1 MARHPPRPPPGG
13 GDPSGFDGVA
23 RAFAYARDVLA
34 GLIPACRL
42 VHLACE
48 RFHRDMAAAE
58 GGESPWEFRPARAEA
73 KIALAEML
81 PHIKGPLAGQP
92 MSLSD
97 WQCFAYANLFGFYE
111 RGTDARRFRQG
122 FVFVPRGNGKGLAV
136 DEEVATPNGFTRM
149 ADIKAGDLVFDR
161 DGTPCVVAYASP
173 IRADLACFEVAF
185 DTGELIICD
194 EQHLWL
200 TQDTK
205 ERDNARY
212 RLKPRRKAEYSGPYG
227 RHFVDQWRAG
237 LESAKPIRQIAAT
250 LEYGAPHPRHG
261 TVQKNHRVRLAA
273 PLQTPAAT
281 LPLDPYVLGYWL
293 GDGTSAKPEIT
304 VGLHD
309 ETAFLAQ
316 MDRSGASP
324 RRVTY
329 PSAKGRAATY
339 RFGDGRRG
347 NKISEAKGRLR
358 DLDVLNNKHIPRP
371 YLRASEEQRWRLL
384 QGLMDS
390 DGSAATSGQCEFAFK
405 LAQLAHDARELA
417 ASLGLRPGP
426 VRASPAILHG
436 RAAGM
441 RYRVSFHAYADQ
453 PVFAFARKQARLKPR
468 PKQGGYQRNRI
479 IVGVRP
485 VPSVATRCIQVDS
498 PSSTFL
504 VGRTLIPTH
513 NTTLA
518 APAALGMTFCEGEG
532 GAEGFAAAVTRDQAR
547 ILFDVCKEMVRRSP
561 RFQQTFGVRTS
572 KDAIYQEASASNFV
586 PISSDAKAL
595 DGKNVHV
602 AVLDEIGSHRTPEVY
617 DVMLTG
623 MGKRTHPMMLA
634 ISTATGNT
642 AGIGKQQ
649 WDYCVRVLQGKDTDE
664 RLFALIYTVDDGDDV
679 WDEATWIKANPN
691 WGVSVQ
697 PDAVRA
703 IMRQARSNPA
713 REAAVM
719 TRHLNVWVG
728 ADEALFSMRAWR
740 ARAEP
745 ALRPEDFEGQ
755 EAHIALDLASKVDLA
770 SCAVTFPARTDD
782 GNLSYVTFSQSFLN
796 EQAVLEARHA
806 SYPGWAAEGC
816 LHVTQGNETDFS
828 AIEDWLLDCCRRFR
842 VLSVAYDP
850 WAATQ
855 FAQRMMAQD
864 VPMVE
869 FRATTQ
875 NFSEPT
881 KELDAAIHGG
891 RIRHE
896 GDPVLEWAIGNVVGR
911 YDARANVYPRKSRE
925 QNKIDP
931 AIALIMTIG
940 RCMAGAETES
950 SYNDPARRSSIWLPG
965 G

>member
-1 MARHPPRPPPGG
+1 MARRPPRPPPGG
-13 GDPSGFDGVA
+13 GPSGFDGVG
-23 RAFAYARDVLA
+23 RASAYARNVLA
-34 GLIPACRL
+34 GLVPACRL
-42 VHLACE
+42 ARLACE
-48 RFHRDMAAAE
+48 RFQRDMAAAE
-58 GGESPWEFRPARAEA
+58 GGKGPWEFRPARAEA

-92 MSLSD
+92 MRLSG
-97 WQCFAYANLFGFYE
+97 WQCFAYANLFGWYE
-111 RGTDARRFRQG
+111 RNTDARRFRQA
-122 FVFVPRGNGKGLAV
+122 FIFVPRGNGKSSF
-136 DEEVATPNGFTRM
+136 VA
-149 ADIKAGDLVFDR
+149 
-161 DGTPCVVAYASP
+161 P
-173 IRADLACFEVAF
+173 I
-185 DTGELIICD
+185 
-194 EQHLWL
+194 
-200 TQDTK
+200 
-205 ERDNARY
+205 
-212 RLKPRRKAEYSGPYG
+212 
-227 RHFVDQWRAG
+227 
-237 LESAKPIRQIAAT
+237 
-250 LEYGAPHPRHG
+250 
-261 TVQKNHRVRLAA
+261 
-273 PLQTPAAT
+273 
-281 LPLDPYVLGYWL
+281 
-293 GDGTSAKPEIT
+293 
-304 VGLHD
+304 
-309 ETAFLAQ
+309 
-316 MDRSGASP
+316 
-324 RRVTY
+324 
-329 PSAKGRAATY
+329 
-339 RFGDGRRG
+339 
-347 NKISEAKGRLR
+347 
-358 DLDVLNNKHIPRP
+358 
-371 YLRASEEQRWRLL
+371 
-384 QGLMDS
+384 
-390 DGSAATSGQCEFAFK
+390 
-405 LAQLAHDARELA
+405 
-417 ASLGLRPGP
+417 
-426 VRASPAILHG
+426 
-436 RAAGM
+436 
-441 RYRVSFHAYADQ
+441 
-453 PVFAFARKQARLKPR
+453 
-468 PKQGGYQRNRI
+468 
-479 IVGVRP
+479 
-485 VPSVATRCIQVDS
+485 
-498 PSSTFL
+498 
-504 VGRTLIPTH
+504 
-513 NTTLA
+513 
-518 APAALGMTFCEGEG
+518 ALGMTFCEGEG

-547 ILFDVCKEMVRRSP
+547 IVFEIAKEMVRRSP
-561 RFQQTFGVRTS
+561 KFQQAFGVRTS

-602 AVLDEIGSHRTPEVY
+602 CVLDEIGSHRTPEVY

-719 TRHLNVWVG
+719 TRHLNVWTG

-745 ALRPEDFEGQ
+745 TLRPEDFEGR

-770 SCAVTFPARTDD
+770 SCAVTFPATSGD
-782 GNLSYVTFSQSFLN
+782 GALSYVTFSQSFLN

-806 SYPGWAAEGC
+806 SYPGWAAEGF
-816 LHVTQGNETDFS
+816 LHVTPGNETDF
-828 AIEDWLLDCCRRFR
+828 AVIEDWLLDCCRRFR

-891 RIRHE
+891 RLRHE

-940 RCMAGAETES
+940 RCMAGAEAES
-950 SYNDPARRSSIWLPG
+950 SYNRPGARPSIWIADEPNAPGRGQRLRPNGAPDPAEPQDQPRNSLKGWVKHLLESIKGPQSG
-965 G
+965 KRTR